1 MSTVGFIFAR
11 GGSKG
16 VPGKNIRALGGKP
29 LIAWSIEQA
38 LAVRRIERVV
48 ISTDSPEI
56 ADVARAFGAEV
67 PFLRP
72 SHLAQDDSPEWLA
85 WRHALEYLRDQEGHL
100 PDTMVSIP
108 TTAPLRLPVDLENCL
123 DEYEKGDVDVVVT
136 VTDAHRSPYFNM
148 VTRQDD
154 GNVRLVIPPSTGIRR
169 RQDAP
174 VVYDMTTV
182 AYVLNTDFVLQ
193 HASLFEGRAHAVHVP
208 VERALDIDTPLDFRV
223 AEALIEDRKTAAM
236 NSGREGVNK

>member
-16 VPGKNIRALGGKP
+16 VPGKNIRPLGGKP

-85 WRHALEYLRDQEGHL
+85 
-100 PDTMVSIP
+100 
-108 TTAPLRLPVDLENCL
+108 
-123 DEYEKGDVDVVVT
+123 
-136 VTDAHRSPYFNM
+136 
-148 VTRQDD
+148 
-154 GNVRLVIPPSTGIRR
+154 
-169 RQDAP
+169 
-174 VVYDMTTV
+174 
-182 AYVLNTDFVLQ
+182 
-193 HASLFEGRAHAVHVP
+193 GRPA
-208 VERALDIDTPLDFRV
+208 
-223 AEALIEDRKTAAM
+223 
-236 NSGREGVNK
+236 RE